1 MENKE
6 QLLQDIQYMKQI
18 VNDSRKLIVDGGIDF
33 IVWGILIIC
42 GLLITY
48 IDVTMPG
55 NQYSDFAWIIL
66 VLFGW
71 MFSIIRWYKNK
82 SKEKTTTFAGRIT
95 GSAWLASGI
104 TMSIIGFVGPATSA
118 YHGVYISPLMASI
131 LGLAFY
137 VSSTLYDSKLMK
149 GISIAW
155 WIGSIYMF
163 VDPGIHTIIVMA
175 ALMFFLQ
182 LVPGIILYRKYKAE
196 RIQNV

>member
-1 MENKE
+1 
-6 QLLQDIQYMKQI
+6 
-18 VNDSRKLIVDGGIDF
+18 
-33 IVWGILIIC
+33 
-42 GLLITY
+42 
-48 IDVTMPG
+48 
-55 NQYSDFAWIIL
+55 
-66 VLFGW
+66 
-71 MFSIIRWYKNK
+71 
-82 SKEKTTTFAGRIT
+82 
-95 GSAWLASGI
+95 
-104 TMSIIGFVGPATSA
+104 
-118 YHGVYISPLMASI
+118 MASI